1 MTKAV
6 HWLRIFSAVFFTL
19 AMRAGEICSLQ
30 VKNVNFSQR
39 TAFLPDTKNGRSRA
53 VPLSLEAIRLLK
65 RVDPWGNDGT
75 VFNMASGTLSTLY
88 KRAVNR
94 TEIED
99 LTFHDTRHEAITRLA
114 DKLDV
119 LDLARMVGHR
129 DIKQLMTYYN
139 KSAEELAALL
149 D

>member
-1 MTKAV
+1 
-6 HWLRIFSAVFFTL
+6 
-19 AMRAGEICSLQ
+19 
-30 VKNVNFSQR
+30 
-39 TAFLPDTKNGRSRA
+39 
-53 VPLSLEAIRLLK
+53 
-65 RVDPWGNDGT
+65 
-75 VFNMASGTLSTLY
+75 MASSTLSTLY
-88 KRAVNR
+88 KRAVDR

-99 LTFHDTRHEAITRLA
+99 LTFHDTRHEAIARLA

-139 KSAEELAALL
+139 KSAAELASLL